1 MNWNEYKTLA
11 IRTESVPYNSYEK
24 IPRTQMIGLNSDLN
38 AEPAW
43 IKATRLLHAT
53 MGVCTELAELIDG
66 SGVVNFVEEV
76 GDVLWYLAIAD
87 DVIGFHSRGNVYKN
101 KPPIYWLGELNDVLK
116 RHLFYGTELNEERL
130 VMAFIHIYQDVYS
143 ELANHSFTMEMAMEA
158 NIRKLEKRFPEKMFT
173 AQAAIH
179 RDVDRELDHIMLNG
193 ELIPK
198 IETLLELETDEQ
210 LAEVVNERRGQPTV
224 TYDLDILLAA
234 AICDKWA
241 KLIDG
246 VVILPYEEG
255 FNVKQ
260 GRQALRN
267 MIINYIGC
275 TEDELATAVSNLN
288 EWDVRLS
295 LTPEEGVMMQVIHM
309 EADIEVD
316 PFKDAKP
323 VNLDDLELPPHASLE
338 AADWASVVNANLTA
352 AQITAMAMG
361 LCTDIA
367 KHLRSEGANLEAK
380 AYDALYVMMGSSN
393 SLLADNSLFHMW
405 DNLGYSIR
413 KIDVL
418 ERLER
423 WK

>member
-11 IRTESVPYNSYEK
+11 IRTESVPPIALTTTEVQQLAWNNTNS
-24 IPRTQMIGLNSDLN
+24 IRM
-38 AEPAW
+38 
-43 IKATRLLHAT
+43 LHAT
-53 MGVCTELAELIDG
+53 MGACTELAELLDG
-66 SGVVNFVEEV
+66 DGVVNFVEEA

-87 DVIGFHSRGNVYKN
+87 DVVGFYIDTTTYMN
-101 KPPIYWLGELNDVLK
+101 KPPIYWLGELNDAMK
-116 RHLFYGTELNEERL
+116 RHIFYGKELDIAKMQL
-130 VMAFIHIYQDVYS
+130 AFNNLFIDL
-143 ELANHSFTMEMAMEA
+143 EDTLNRKGFTLALAMEA

-193 ELIPK
+193 ELVPRV
-198 IETLLELETDEQ
+198 ETLLELETDEQ
-210 LAEVVNERRGQPTV
+210 LAEVAKERQGQPTV

-267 MIINYIGC
+267 MIVNYIGC

-323 VNLDDLELPPHASLE
+323 VNLDDLELPPQASLE

-393 SLLADNSLFHMW
+393 SLLADNSLYHMW
-405 DNLGYSIR
+405 NNLGYSIR

>member
-11 IRTESVPYNSYEK
+11 IRTESVPAIALTTTEVQQLAWNNTNS
-24 IPRTQMIGLNSDLN
+24 IRM
-38 AEPAW
+38 
-43 IKATRLLHAT
+43 LHAT
-53 MGVCTELAELIDG
+53 MGVCTELAELVDG
-66 SGVVNFVEEV
+66 NGVVNFVEEA

-87 DVIGFHSRGNVYKN
+87 DVVGFYIDSTTYMD
-101 KPPIYWLGELNDVLK
+101 KPPIYWLGELNDAMK
-116 RHLFYGTELNEERL
+116 RHIFYGKEIDIAKMQLAFNNLFIDLENTLNKKG
-130 VMAFIHIYQDVYS
+130 FT
-143 ELANHSFTMEMAMEA
+143 LALAMEA
-158 NIRKLEKRFPEKMFT
+158 NIRKLEKRYPEKMFT

-193 ELIPK
+193 ELVPRV
-198 IETLLELETDEQ
+198 ETLLELETDEQ
-210 LAEVVNERRGQPTV
+210 LAEVVKERQGQPTV
-224 TYDLDILLAA
+224 
-234 AICDKWA
+234 
-241 KLIDG
+241 
-246 VVILPYEEG
+246 
-255 FNVKQ
+255 
-260 GRQALRN
+260 
-267 MIINYIGC
+267 
-275 TEDELATAVSNLN
+275 AVS
-288 EWDVRLS
+288 
-295 LTPEEGVMMQVIHM
+295 M
-309 EADIEVD
+309 
-316 PFKDAKP
+316 
-323 VNLDDLELPPHASLE
+323 DDLELPPHASLK

-393 SLLADNSLFHMW
+393 SLLTDNSLFHMW